1 MRLTTTLAVCGAAVA
16 QASSV
21 VIADTIV
28 TSLALDTCDDVPT
41 LSATNS
47 SATPSWAPTQGHTT
61 TVSVAPTTGFANST
75 SVSTAT
81 GTTPTTTASTTESP
95 PPEVTAGAIPQQLK
109 GSIAG
114 LLGFFIV
121 GLVVL

>member
-1 MRLTTTLAVCGAAVA
+1 MGSDARSHHHRVRRPNHRLYQFHLYVSLRPPRLCPYMNLQANFYVAA
-16 QASSV
+16 
-21 VIADTIV
+21 
-28 TSLALDTCDDVPT
+28 
-41 LSATNS
+41 
-47 SATPSWAPTQGHTT
+47 
-61 TVSVAPTTGFANST
+61 
-75 SVSTAT
+75 STAT

>member
-1 MRLTTTLAVCGAAVA
+1 MGSDSRSHHHCVRRPNHGFRQFHLYVSLDPAVLCLYVNLNTNIHIAAA
-16 QASSV
+16 
-21 VIADTIV
+21 
-28 TSLALDTCDDVPT
+28 
-41 LSATNS
+41 
-47 SATPSWAPTQGHTT
+47 
-61 TVSVAPTTGFANST
+61 
-75 SVSTAT
+75 TAT